1 MAEGIAIQIAYDR
14 KALGRLIAVYSVL
27 CILLLPMIIFL
38 GGGFF
43 YLGLTMSWP
52 NRILSILGLLEAGV
66 LVIGTPY
73 LLSYLSTLQR
83 SLRLGE
89 PAFIINRT
97 GIVARASG
105 YMVGQLAWD
114 EIQKMYL
121 WTDERCLISNRLF
134 KTRIIAK
141 YRMIVIVMKDK
152 SYLERLPPFT
162 AFQIKIDNRCK
173 NGKLVLVP
181 EYLLEITSGEL
192 MAQLN
197 RFYTAEVRGAA

>member
-1 MAEGIAIQIAYDR
+1 MAEDAAIQIAYDR
-14 KALGRLIAVYSVL
+14 KALSRLIALYGVL
-27 CILLLPMIIFL
+27 CVALLPMITLL
-38 GGGFF
+38 GWAFF
-43 YLGLTMSWP
+43 HFMMAKNWP
-52 NRILSILGLLEAGV
+52 NRILGFLGLLEAGV
-66 LVIGTPY
+66 LVVGIPY
-73 LLSYLSTLQR
+73 LFSYLSILRR

-105 YMVGQLAWD
+105 YMVGQLTWD

-121 WTDERCLISNRLF
+121 WTDERRLMSNRLF
-134 KTRIIAK
+134 KTRIIAR

-152 SYLERLPPFT
+152 SYLERLPRFT

-173 NGKLVLVP
+173 NGELVLVP
-181 EYLLEITSGEL
+181 EYLLEITSDEV

-197 RFYTAEVRGAA
+197 RFYIAEVRGTA